1 MPAVTIT
8 PADLAPFAVI
18 EEPKALA
25 MIADAL
31 AMARLVAPC
40 VDKDDF
46 PFADAA
52 KAVIRGAILRW
63 EESGSGA
70 ISQQTAGPF
79 GQTLDTRSP
88 RRGMFLPSEI
98 EQLQKMCRNASSSGA
113 FSIDTAPNGG
123 GVWHDD
129 ACNLAFGASWCSCG
143 ANLTGDGPLWG
154 TA

>member
-1 MPAVTIT
+1 MPSVTIT

-18 EEPKALA
+18 EESKALA

-31 AMARLVAPC
+31 AEARFIAPAIAR
-40 VDKDDF
+40 DDF
-46 PFADAA
+46 EHADAA
-52 KAVIRGAILRW
+52 KAIIRGAILRW

-70 ISQQTAGPF
+70 VSQQTAGPF
-79 GQTLDTRSP
+79 GQTLDTRAP

-98 EQLQKMCRNASSSGA
+98 DLLKQMGRGASQSGA
-113 FSIDTAPNGG
+113 FSIDTAPGGG

-129 ACNLAFGASWCSCG
+129 ACNLVFGLSWCSCG

>member
-1 MPAVTIT
+1 MPLVTIT
-8 PADLAPFAVI
+8 PADLAPFATI
-18 EEPKALA
+18 EAAKAQA
-25 MIADAL
+25 MIDDAL
-31 AMARLVAPC
+31 AEARFIAPAIAR
-40 VDKDDF
+40 DDF
-46 PFADAA
+46 EHADAA
-52 KAVIRGAILRW
+52 KAIIRGAILRW

-70 ISQQTAGPF
+70 VSQQTAGPF
-79 GQTLDTRSP
+79 GQTIDTRAP

-98 EQLQKMCRNASSSGA
+98 DLLKQMGRGSSRSGA
-113 FSIDTAPNGG
+113 FSIDTAPRGG